1 MVKEL
6 WNLIGRKH
14 ILFHVSDAVVKNSFI
29 KNLNKLKNPPN
40 QFKNLNIKHNMTVDE
55 QKMKDCCKIFQMKK
69 TLHQT
74 KTQKSSSL

>member
-1 MVKEL
+1 MIKEL

-14 ILFHVSDAVVKNSFI
+14 ILFHVSDAAVKNSFI